1 MNTAHQEK
9 LQQAREPSS
18 IPLRRKEG
26 SVRAPHGYLRLGRRL
41 PDANPNGA
49 LQHYG
54 HAGIRRK
61 NGIAMPNNC
70 AGSDSRTYH
79 GPDHAFQ
86 TAVTDITPVL
96 TAALLDQWT
105 GQPQL
110 RRPVHEAPSRI

>member
-61 NGIAMPNNC
+61 NGIAMPNNVR
-70 AGSDSRTYH
+70 AAIH
-79 GPDHAFQ
+79 ELI
-86 TAVTDITPVL
+86 TAPITPFKRQSP
-96 TAALLDQWT
+96 TLL
-105 GQPQL
+105 L
-110 RRPVHEAPSRI
+110 S